1 MVLIISAMDA
11 EAEEVNSIIENR
23 QELALDGYLGNKKI
37 HKGNISGY
45 EVISLTTG
53 IGKVN
58 AATWV
63 SYVISKY
70 KINRIINSGTAG
82 GIREDSN
89 LSIKDIVVSSEVA
102 FHDFDLT
109 KFGHKIG
116 QVPGLPQKFKSD
128 EVMLRKSVK
137 VIEDKI
143 KDVSAHIGLILTGD
157 QFIGDKNQLE
167 AIKSNFPDALAVEME
182 GAAIAQVAHTFGIPF
197 IITRS
202 ISDLPNTKDNHID
215 FDKFLKIASV
225 NSARM
230 VKELVGLIEEDQHDK

>member
-1 MVLIISAMDA
+1 MVLVISAMDE
-11 EAEEVNSIIENR
+11 EAEEVNTIIEDR
-23 QELALDGYLGNKKI
+23 QEFTLDDYLGKKKI
-37 HKGNISGY
+37 YKGKISGH

-70 KINRIINSGTAG
+70 KISHIINSGTAG

-89 LSIKDIVVSSEVA
+89 LKIKDIIVSSEIA

-109 KFGHKIG
+109 KFGHKVG
-116 QVPGLPQKFKSD
+116 QVPGLPQKFKAD
-128 EVMLRKSVK
+128 DGLLKKSVK

-157 QFIGDKNQLE
+157 QFIGDKNQLG
-167 AIKSNFPDALAVEME
+167 AIKNNFPDALAVEME

-215 FDKFLKIASV
+215 FDKFLKIASI
-225 NSARM
+225 NAARM
-230 VKELVGLIEEDQHDK
+230 VKELVGLIEKDQHDK